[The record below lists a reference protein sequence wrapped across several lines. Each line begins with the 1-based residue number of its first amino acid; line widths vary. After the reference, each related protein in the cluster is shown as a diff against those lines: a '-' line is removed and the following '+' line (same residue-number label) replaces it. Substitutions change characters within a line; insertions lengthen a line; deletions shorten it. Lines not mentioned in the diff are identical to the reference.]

1 MDIDSGLPL
10 AKYDELMASF
20 PLAKYDKLIA
30 SLPCQHANLLLQL
43 RTGHVPLN
51 QHLAHIGRVLSET
64 CPKGGRNRRTLPPH
78 LLQLCHELSNV
89 LCPTGHFRM
98 TPQGSRSPELAKGY
112 LAALQLHQL
121 HCLLPAGLQITRHP
135 RPQ

>member
-10 AKYDELMASF
+10 AKYDE
-20 PLAKYDKLIA
+20 LIA

-64 CPKGGRNRRTLPPH
+64 CPKGSRNHRTLPPH
-78 LLQLCHELSNV
+78 LPQLCHELSNV

-98 TPQGSRSPELAKGY
+98 TPQGSPELAKGY
-112 LAALQLHQL
+112 LAALHLHQL

-135 RPQ
+135 GPQ